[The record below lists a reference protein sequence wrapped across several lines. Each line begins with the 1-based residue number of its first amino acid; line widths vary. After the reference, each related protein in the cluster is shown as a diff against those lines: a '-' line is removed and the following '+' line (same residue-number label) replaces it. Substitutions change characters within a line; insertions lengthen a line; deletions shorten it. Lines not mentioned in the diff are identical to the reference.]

1 MSTLPLRTERL
12 SAKLHVTLAGAA
24 VNLVLAAGKVAAGIY
39 GRSEALIVDGVHSFS
54 DLATDVL
61 VFIAL
66 RVAGHGADETH
77 PYGHGRFETAA
88 AVVLGLVLTALA
100 GRAIWDAAQ
109 RLQEGATLWQPSRWT
124 LIVAAASILI
134 KEGLYRYT
142 IHVARHTRSRL
153 LRANAWHH
161 RSDAVSS
168 VVVLVGIGATLA
180 GYRFADAVAAIV
192 VGLMIAKIG
201 LELILESTQELVDTA
216 LPAARVRQIAQTIL
230 ATEGVKSLHS
240 LRTRQM
246 AGEALLDVHIEVPA
260 EISVSEGHAIADKVR
275 DRLLEKFEEVS
286 DITVHIDTER
296 DLNQPPLSLPLRS
309 EVIDELRRAW
319 GHLPYASQIQR
330 INLHYLEGKIHV
342 EAYLPLQVIGAQSP
356 ETILQQLQKAAD
368 KLPFLGSV
376 QLYFTAPSSL
386 KRQNTGQT
394 RTGAGASGSL

>member
-24 VNLVLAAGKVAAGIY
+24 VNLLLAAGKVAGGIY

-66 RVAGHGADETH
+66 RVAGHGADEAH

-88 AVVLGLVLTALA
+88 AVLLGLILTALA
-100 GRAIWDAAQ
+100 GGAIWDAAQ

-124 LIVAAASILI
+124 LSVAVASILI

-142 IHVARHTRSRL
+142 LQIAQRTRSRL

-168 VVVLVGIGATLA
+168 IVVLIGIAGALY

-201 LELILESTQELVDTA
+201 LELILESGRELVDTA

-230 ATEGVKSLHS
+230 STEGVQSLHA

-246 AGEALLDVHIEVPA
+246 AGEALLDVHIEVPP

-286 DITVHIDTER
+286 DVTVHIDAER
-296 DLNQPPLSLPLRS
+296 DLSQPPLSLPLRS
-309 EVIDELRRAW
+309 EVIAKLREAW
-319 GHLPYASQIQR
+319 SHLPYASQIQR
-330 INLHYLEGKIHV
+330 INLHYLQGKIHV
-342 EAYLPLQVIGAQSP
+342 EVYLPLQAIGAESP
-356 ETILQQLQKAAD
+356 VTILHQLQKAAE

-376 QLYFTAPSSL
+376 QLYFTALSSL

-394 RTGAGASGSL
+394 HTGGGAS

>member
-24 VNLVLAAGKVAAGIY
+24 VNLLLAAGKVAAGIY

-54 DLATDVL
+54 DLATDIL
-61 VFIAL
+61 VFVAL

-88 AVVLGLVLTALA
+88 AVLLGLVLTALA
-100 GRAIWDAAQ
+100 GGAIWDAAQ
-109 RLQEGATLWQPSRWT
+109 RLQAGATLWQPSRWT
-124 LIVAAASILI
+124 LSVAVASILI

-142 IHVARHTRSRL
+142 LQVAHRTRSRL
-153 LRANAWHH
+153 LIANAWHH

-168 VVVLVGIGATLA
+168 IVVLIGIAGALY

-201 LELILESTQELVDTA
+201 LELILESSRELVDTA
-216 LPAARVRQIAQTIL
+216 LPSARVKQIAQTIL

-246 AGEALLDVHIEVPA
+246 AGEALLDVHIEVPPD
-260 EISVSEGHAIADKVR
+260 ISVSEGHAIADKVR

-286 DITVHIDTER
+286 DVTVHIDAER
-296 DLNQPPLSLPLRS
+296 DLSQPPMRLPLRS
-309 EVIDELRRAW
+309 EVIAKLREAW
-319 GHLPYASQIQR
+319 RHLPYADQIQK
-330 INLHYLEGKIHV
+330 IHLHYLKGQIHV
-342 EAYLPLQVIGAQSP
+342 EVYLPLGILSQGTSAEEILAQLRQASA
-356 ETILQQLQKAAD
+356 Q
-368 KLPFLGSV
+368 LPFIGDFKV
-376 QLYFTAPSSL
+376 YFTVS
-386 KRQNTGQT
+386 
-394 RTGAGASGSL
+394 